1 MVIAGAVL
9 IAGIVIYAYLG
20 GFNSPEISIIEVEPF
35 KVYGYP
41 FKGKLNEPLFGESFR
56 KSDSLVDNKHVTGKV
71 TGVFYNQPEQQDD
84 TVSTF
89 VGVLCDYTNV
99 QGLEQRSFNPGKV
112 VQATIKAKYMVMPI
126 NIYPK
131 ITEFAEK
138 NDVKLSE
145 KSFEIYE
152 SEDFLKVWIP
162 VE

>member
-9 IAGIVIYAYLG
+9 IAGIVVYSYLG
-20 GFNSPEISIIEVEPF
+20 GFNSPEISVIEVEPF

-41 FKGKLNEPLFGESFR
+41 FKGKLNDPLFAESFR
-56 KSDSLVDNKHVTGKV
+56 KSDSLVDNKQLKGLV

-89 VGVLCDYTNV
+89 VGVLSESSEV

-131 ITEFAEK
+131 ITQFAEE
-138 NDVKLSE
+138 NNIKLSA

-152 SEDFLKVWIP
+152 SDDFLKVWIP
-162 VE
+162 AE